1 MFITPVWRCE
11 GWNCTKKRSDAT
23 HGPLRDFFDPAVDG
37 ENEPTYP
44 IATVDGTD
52 DVTIVLLVSARS
64 TELESHAHALR
75 TDGHEVVEATSF
87 EQARALLSSLRPD
100 LLVTSIQLGAYNGL
114 HLVWQRHV
122 EQPGRPSIVTSAYPD
137 TVLESEAAKLGCPF
151 LIAPIDSAEL
161 ADVAR
166 SVLKGD
172 ATDIDDKRRWPR
184 TRIGPELALDMD
196 QGPATM
202 VDVSYGGCR
211 LRFHQ
216 GADLS
221 IASSLN
227 LPIPTSEVPITGR
240 PVWRESALDGDVFG
254 VAVAGATEAEGAWRS
269 FVDGLTSRV

>member
-1 MFITPVWRCE
+1 MFMTPAGTCG
-11 GWNCTKKRSDAT
+11 GWVRERRRAARQTDLWENFC
-23 HGPLRDFFDPAVDG
+23 DPAVDG

-52 DVTIVLLVSARS
+52 DVTIVLLVSLRS

-75 TDGHEVVEATSF
+75 SDGHEVVEATSF

-114 HLVWQRHV
+114 HLVWQRQV

-137 TVLESEAAKLGCPF
+137 TVLESEAEKLGCPF
-151 LIAPIDSAEL
+151 LIAPIDSSEL
-161 ADVAR
+161 AGVAHSLLR
-166 SVLKGD
+166 GN
-172 ATDIDDKRRWPR
+172 ATDVDDKRQWPR

-221 IASSLN
+221 IESSLN
-227 LPIPTSEVPITGR
+227 LPIPTSEVAITGR

-254 VAVAGATEAEGAWRS
+254 VAVAGATKAEGAWRS

>member
-11 GWNCTKKRSDAT
+11 GRNCTKNQNCTKKRSGAT
-23 HGPLRDFFDPAVDG
+23 HGPLRDFFDLAVDG

-122 EQPGRPSIVTSAYPD
+122 EQPGRPSIVTSA
-137 TVLESEAAKLGCPF
+137 
-151 LIAPIDSAEL
+151 
-161 ADVAR
+161 
-166 SVLKGD
+166 
-172 ATDIDDKRRWPR
+172 
-184 TRIGPELALDMD
+184 
-196 QGPATM
+196 
-202 VDVSYGGCR
+202 
-211 LRFHQ
+211 
-216 GADLS
+216 
-221 IASSLN
+221 
-227 LPIPTSEVPITGR
+227 IPTRCWSRKP
-240 PVWRESALDGDVFG
+240 PNLDVLF
-254 VAVAGATEAEGAWRS
+254 
-269 FVDGLTSRV
+269 